1 MKRKAFLLGV
11 AMAINTISVS
21 SFARPS
27 VEVFKK
33 IVSQGVPAP
42 ALTRLVDFMDENKN
56 RTFQQDTYK
65 CAGKSEESIS
75 PCHESE
81 RSRSSS
87 VVTLGSPRKV
97 AIVDFT
103 KPSTERRFFLID
115 LSSGVVQKYYGAHG
129 IGSGNSKDA
138 TIFSNTKDS
147 RQTSL
152 GIYLTGGT
160 YYGKYGKTLRMY
172 GLQRSNDQAYMR
184 DIVLHGAWYVGEDF
198 INSRNPKT
206 EQPFGRLGVSWGC
219 PAVSTAIA
227 QKIIPILEGGSL
239 IMHYHE
245 AVQDQSLSGQ
255 RVEVGVHNR

>member
-1 MKRKAFLLGV
+1 MKKKTLLFGLV
-11 AMAINTISVS
+11 VAINTVS
-21 SFARPS
+21 IFSYARPS
-27 VEVFKK
+27 TEVFKK
-33 IVSQGVPAP
+33 IISQGVPTS
-42 ALTRLVDFMDENKN
+42 ALTRLIDFMDENKN
-56 RTFQQDTYK
+56 RTFQQDTYL
-65 CAGKSEESIS
+65 CAGKAETSIS

-81 RSRSSS
+81 RSRSTS
-87 VVTLGSPRKV
+87 VITLGTPRHV

-103 KPSTERRFFLID
+103 KASTERRFFLIN
-115 LSSGVVQKYYGAHG
+115 LESGSVQKYYGAHG

-138 TIFSNTKDS
+138 KIFSNVKDS

-198 INSRNPKT
+198 INSINPKT

-227 QKIIPILEGGSL
+227 QKIIPILESGSL